1 MRPAPRRTRGGKSG
15 PFYETEMKREAQF
28 DGRGRLRNASII
40 AADCGV
46 RRETIW
52 LALKLKR
59 APGRRLRAKLAA
71 WGIEL
76 PADPK
81 AYEYGQ
87 GRG

>member
-1 MRPAPRRTRGGKSG
+1 
-15 PFYETEMKREAQF
+15 MKKEAQF
-28 DGRGRLRNASII
+28 DARGRLRNASII

-59 APGRRLRAKLAA
+59 QPGRRLLRRLAE

-76 PADPK
+76 PAAAA
-81 AYEYGQ
+81 AYQYGQ

>member
-1 MRPAPRRTRGGKSG
+1 
-15 PFYETEMKREAQF
+15 MKKEAQF
-28 DGRGRLRNASII
+28 DARGRLHNASII

-52 LALKLKR
+52 LAVNLKR
-59 APGRRLRAKLAA
+59 QPGRRLLRRLAE

-81 AYEYGQ
+81 AYEYQQ

>member
-1 MRPAPRRTRGGKSG
+1 MTKQ
-15 PFYETEMKREAQF
+15 AQF
-28 DGRGRLRNASII
+28 DARGRLRNASII

-46 RRETIW
+46 RRETVW

-59 APGRRLRAKLAA
+59 APGRALRAKLAA

-76 PADPK
+76 PADPR

-87 GRG
+87 GRAAP